1 MGATQ
6 DDTPKTKS
14 SNRIVYLTPG
24 IVQVLKDHQAYQK
37 ELARKM
43 KKKWTEEALVFP
55 NSRGN
60 IPLMSNV
67 SAVFRRI
74 RKAANI
80 QDFTI
85 HGLRHTY
92 ASMAFLKG
100 ADVKFIS
107 MQLGHK
113 SVKTTYDIYIDFIK
127 EKNQIE
133 INKVAESDTYLDIE
147 LDEETISAW

>member
-1 MGATQ
+1 MYQQSFGVSEKQQTF
-6 DDTPKTKS
+6 KTS
-14 SNRIVYLTPG
+14 P
-24 IVQVLKDHQAYQK
+24 
-37 ELARKM
+37 
-43 KKKWTEEALVFP
+43 
-55 NSRGN
+55 
-60 IPLMSNV
+60 
-67 SAVFRRI
+67 
-74 RKAANI
+74 
-80 QDFTI
+80 FT
-85 HGLRHTY
+85 GWHTY